1 MLYVYRY
8 CHFFHLQEVEEL
20 KTPHISWVMGQ
31 KQSAGEANHSQNMLT
46 VSLLYADNFLQA
58 KTKLVGKILALPT
71 SFTS

>member
-1 MLYVYRY
+1 
-8 CHFFHLQEVEEL
+8 
-20 KTPHISWVMGQ
+20 MGQ

-58 KTKLVGKILALPT
+58 KTKLVGMILALPT